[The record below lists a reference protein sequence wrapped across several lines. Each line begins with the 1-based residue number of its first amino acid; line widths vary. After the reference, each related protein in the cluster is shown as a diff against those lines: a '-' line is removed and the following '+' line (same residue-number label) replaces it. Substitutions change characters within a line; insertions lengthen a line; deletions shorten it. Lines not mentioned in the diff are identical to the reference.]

1 MESWSVALS
10 FESVFENNIL
20 DFLLNLDLNQF
31 WKKVSRGKQ
40 TVKDVQWILT
50 VSETLTTFA
59 PDIMYNVTWFHGVTL
74 LEVPFWSFRGRNS
87 IYNKLW
93 QTSLLL
99 LLWLFFIRDNI

>member
-31 WKKVSRGKQ
+31 WKKVRRGKQ

-50 VSETLTTFA
+50 VTETLTTFA
-59 PDIMYNVTWFHGVTL
+59 PDITYNVTWFHGVTL
-74 LEVPFWSFRGRNS
+74 LEQGCHQELGARDFPR
-87 IYNKLW
+87 
-93 QTSLLL
+93 LLRE
-99 LLWLFFIRDNI
+99 WPPGYFYWKIEEK